1 MTNRTEAHYIYRAR
15 NKLVRF
21 FIYCNNYKR
30 CNLKE
35 YTSALI
41 IDDDVDLC
49 MTLRAVLRS
58 SISGIHTANTLE
70 EARRRLP
77 ELKPEVIFLDNNLP
91 DGEGVSM
98 VKEIKEQL
106 PGTAIIFITAV
117 DSAKTLALEYGVDV
131 YLEKPLTFSAI
142 TGALKSLGANK
153 QQLQ

>member
-1 MTNRTEAHYIYRAR
+1 M
-15 NKLVRF
+15 
-21 FIYCNNYKR
+21 
-30 CNLKE
+30 KE

-41 IDDDVDLC
+41 IDDDIDLC

-58 SISGIHTANTLE
+58 SISGIYTANTLE

-98 VKEIKEQL
+98 VKEIKAQL

-117 DSAKTLALEYGVDV
+117 DSAKSKALEQGVDV
-131 YLEKPLTFSAI
+131 YLEKPLTFLAI
-142 TGALKSLGANK
+142 TGALKSLDTNK